1 MAISVREQCIY
12 VELEAAAG
20 SAETLV
26 AADAILVED
35 LRFNPAESL
44 RMIDRNVINSSL
56 NPRKSVY
63 GGALLGFQFSVE
75 LKGSGSAGV
84 ASQGVGDLLQAC
96 AMSETVVGS
105 TSVTYAP
112 LSDLSLHKS
121 VTIGLKQGGN
131 YRQAR
136 GCRGTVSIAFKCGE
150 IVRMN
155 FNMIG
160 KIVSEAAAAAP
171 TPTFESTI
179 PPAFLNV
186 ATTIATVEFPFETL
200 NFDVANT
207 IAIAPDPNETDGF
220 QLPRITARKS
230 SGTKTTRTWTWSG

>member
-105 TSVTYAP
+105 TSVTYR
-112 LSDLSLHKS
+112 S
-121 VTIGLKQGGN
+121 VAAQE
-131 YRQAR
+131 RHHR
-136 GCRGTVSIAFKCGE
+136 F
-150 IVRMN
+150 
-155 FNMIG
+155 
-160 KIVSEAAAAAP
+160 EA
-171 TPTFESTI
+171 
-179 PPAFLNV
+179 
-186 ATTIATVEFPFETL
+186 
-200 NFDVANT
+200 
-207 IAIAPDPNETDGF
+207 G
-220 QLPRITARKS
+220 R
-230 SGTKTTRTWTWSG
+230 